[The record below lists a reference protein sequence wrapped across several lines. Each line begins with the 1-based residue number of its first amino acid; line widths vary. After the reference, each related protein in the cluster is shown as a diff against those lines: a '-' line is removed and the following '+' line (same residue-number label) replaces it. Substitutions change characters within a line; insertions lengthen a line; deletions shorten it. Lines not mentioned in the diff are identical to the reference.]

1 MKLSAQTVVGFI
13 VGAFVAAGVVILLL
27 PSTPSLTFKSFRING
42 DPLRSLDATPNF
54 ARLTFSFSN
63 PTGSAIQ
70 IQPQITTTD
79 NSQIL
84 TPRDLIVPLTRGVT
98 LSGSRILDGSLY
110 YIEHNTIHG
119 YLQLQTL
126 LSLLPRG
133 GYLELD
139 ADDYKNID
147 PRNTN
152 YIYYKIKLFNSDN
165 SSINIGTRPIRV
177 IQLDPSPPAPAY

>member
-98 LSGSRILDGSLY
+98 LSGSRKY
-110 YIEHNTIHG
+110 CCEKKKKN
-119 YLQLQTL
+119 
-126 LSLLPRG
+126 LLPG
-133 GYLELD
+133 FQFTPI
-139 ADDYKNID
+139 K
-147 PRNTN
+147 
-152 YIYYKIKLFNSDN
+152 IY
-165 SSINIGTRPIRV
+165 
-177 IQLDPSPPAPAY
+177 PSPPAPAQ